1 MTFPAHA
8 LPPPRIGLQRN
19 RRLLNTLGTFEPVLL
34 PVMKTKLNNHLIEL
48 MEKKE
53 LIGISLKKIESGGS
67 FKLFNV
73 DSSKL
78 LTNLKTW

>member
-1 MTFPAHA
+1 
-8 LPPPRIGLQRN
+8 
-19 RRLLNTLGTFEPVLL
+19 
-34 PVMKTKLNNHLIEL
+34 

-78 LTNLKTW
+78 LTNLKTWKALDSFEMDDIHFELRNVFL